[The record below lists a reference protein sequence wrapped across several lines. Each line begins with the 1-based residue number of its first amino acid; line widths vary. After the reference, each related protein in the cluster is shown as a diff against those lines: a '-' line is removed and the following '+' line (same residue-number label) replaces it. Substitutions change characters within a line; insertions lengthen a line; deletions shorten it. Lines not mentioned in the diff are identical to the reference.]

1 MTGEFDAKEANRT
14 RQVIDVCAEVI
25 REQREHTGVSQNAL
39 ARLSGIHRSYIGD
52 LERGN
57 RNVSIR
63 SLSRLALALG
73 LKPSK
78 VLAAAEKR
86 ITERRSKAVQVRP
99 RFRCAQTACSGEL
112 RVSSSF
118 PTPPGPPLLFG

>member
-1 MTGEFDAKEANRT
+1 MTD
-14 RQVIDVCAEVI
+14 
-25 REQREHTGVSQNAL
+25 AL

-52 LERGN
+52 LERGC

-78 VLAAAEKR
+78 ALAAAEKR
-86 ITERRSKAVQVRP
+86 ITERHS
-99 RFRCAQTACSGEL
+99 
-112 RVSSSF
+112 
-118 PTPPGPPLLFG
+118 